1 MQLDLVEEVLVTAT
15 WLAVLNGRYEAG
27 RPVLEAG
34 LPEVVELDDSP
45 AGIGLLNPIEYF
57 KQVFIRDLVCFGRHF
72 YNLIITSSSSMETII
87 KYDLSIQLI
96 AISSEI
102 PKEF

>member
-87 KYDLSIQLI
+87 KYDISIQMV

>member
-15 WLAVLNGRYEAG
+15 WLAVLNGRHEAG

-57 KQVFIRDLVCFGRHF
+57 KQVFISDLVCFGRHF

-87 KYDLSIQLI
+87 KYDISIQMI